1 MDKKTIHF
9 VLLGWVVFITAWL
22 GWQEVKEQGVN
33 WLPVKYVRIEGA
45 FQYIAKD
52 KIKQVLKGQV
62 NNGLYN
68 ADIQQIK
75 ATVNQLPWVESV
87 YVKRVWPDAIVI
99 KIMEQVPVV
108 RWGETGLLN
117 KEGEKFIPNNV
128 ALFGQLPM
136 LFSPVGK
143 EQELLEVMK
152 RLIIAMNDKQMAL
165 AEFRVSERRAWSIK
179 LRNNMVIK
187 LGRKEPLKKFQRFL
201 QTFALIG
208 EEQIKKVAVVDL
220 RYPNGYAITW
230 KPNEAEIDW
239 KKIAEMNNNIRRIEY
254 GKKNR

>member
-1 MDKKTIHF
+1 MDKKTIHYF
-9 VLLGWVVFITAWL
+9 LLGCLVLITGWFGWL
-22 GWQEVKEQGVN
+22 QVKTQGVN

-45 FQYIAKD
+45 FQYIAKE

-75 ATVNQLPWVESV
+75 ASVNQLPWVESV
-87 YVKRVWPDAIVI
+87 HVKRVWPDAIDIQIV
-99 KIMEQVPVV
+99 EQVPVV

-136 LFSPVGK
+136 LFGPIGK

-152 RLIIAMNDKQMAL
+152 GLIIAMNDKQMAL
-165 AEFRVSERRAWSIK
+165 AEFRVSERRAWYLK

-187 LGRKEPLKKFQRFL
+187 LGRNEPLKKFQRFL

-208 EEQIKKVAVVDL
+208 EEQITKVAVVDL
-220 RYPNGYAITW
+220 RYPNGYALAW
-230 KPNEAEIDW
+230 KQNKAVIDW
-239 KKIAEMNNNIRRIEY
+239 KKIAEMNKI
-254 GKKNR
+254 